1 MDRSMI
7 DDIPEEIGEENK
19 MEGEGFCPQTNSK
32 CCRGH
37 DVTPTKQL
45 AHDRSIDSL
54 NQEFEEEVV
63 EIDCGVVD
71 PNASEDI

>member
-1 MDRSMI
+1 MI

-71 PNASEDI
+71 QSASEDI